1 MSAGGEGNPERDNS
15 LSVTTEYRPIKSS
28 NKIASFPCLAHVIN
42 LIAKRLLL
50 SRAAN
55 IESEDDDLHK
65 MPVDEVTN
73 AAEILL
79 FVDFYV

>member
-28 NKIASFPCLAHVIN
+28 NKKTSFPCLALVVN

-50 SRAAN
+50 SRAAI
-55 IESEDDDLHK
+55 IESEDDYLHK

-73 AAEILL
+73 AAESLL
-79 FVDFYV
+79 FADFYV